1 MTTDDPAN
9 NRRSDARVSEG
20 GGVSLGI
27 GDTVRLLLGHA
38 WLLFAVSMLFAVVA
52 AGISLALPNVFRG
65 ETTVAPAESNQQA
78 SFPFP
83 GMEGLASLAGFAL
96 PASEKL
102 EEHLAVLRSREFVW
116 RFIRDN
122 KLMPVLFEDEWDA
135 TNERWKKD
143 DVEDQPNEWDAYRF
157 FTRKVFSVNKDT
169 KTGLV
174 RITMDWYS
182 PELAASWANQVVDL
196 LNEHLRTIAIDR
208 SQRNLEYLNQELEGI
223 KVSEMRQTLYQLI
236 EQEQRTA
243 MIVNTQ
249 KEYAFRVLDPA
260 VAPDKKIRPK
270 RALLT
275 LLAGM
280 LGGMLASGFVIFRFG
295 YRTDGSA
302 AS

>member
-1 MTTDDPAN
+1 MNSSDPAN
-9 NRRSDARVSEG
+9 ERRPTTRTAEG

-27 GDTVRLLLGHA
+27 VDTVRLLLGHI
-38 WLLFAVSMLFAVVA
+38 WLLLLISFCFAVVV

-65 ETTVAPAESNQQA
+65 ETTVAPAETNQQS
-78 SFPFP
+78 SFPIP

-102 EEHLAVLRSREFVW
+102 EEHLAVLRSRDFVW
-116 RFIRDN
+116 RFIREYD
-122 KLMPVLFEDEWDA
+122 LMPILFQDEWDA
-135 TNERWKKD
+135 EDERWKEA

-157 FTRKVFSVNKDT
+157 FTRKVFSVEKDT

-174 RITMDWYS
+174 RITMDWYD
-182 PELAASWANQVVDL
+182 PELAATWANRIVEL
-196 LNEHLRTIAIDR
+196 LNEHLRNIATER
-208 SQRNLEYLNQELEGI
+208 SRKNLEYLNQELEGI

-270 RALLT
+270 RAILT

-280 LGGMLASGFVIFRFG
+280 LGFLLAAGFIVFRYG
-295 YRTDGSA
+295 YQADG
-302 AS
+302 